1 MTIRSWA
8 NRVLVA
14 GVAGGL
20 VACQTVAADAD
31 QSAIISTPNEASR
44 AALQLAVN
52 TALNT
57 DVTLADD
64 ALTDTDLLVIE
75 RTPPQS
81 IAGSPAGGRT
91 MDAPIQFRLVI
102 NGGECVLVDQRDGTR
117 YPLAN
122 TGCTATN

>member
-1 MTIRSWA
+1 MTSRSWA
-8 NRVLVA
+8 IRILVI

-20 VACQTVAADAD
+20 GACQTVAADAD
-31 QSAIISTPNEASR
+31 QSATISAPNEASR

-91 MDAPIQFRLVI
+91 MEVPIQFRLVI
-102 NGGECVLVDQRDGTR
+102 NSGECILVDQRDLSR

-122 TGCTATN
+122 TRCTRH

>member
-1 MTIRSWA
+1 MTIRGWA
-8 NRVLVA
+8 IKILVT

-20 VACQTVAADAD
+20 GACQTVATDTD
-31 QSAIISTPNEASR
+31 QPAVISAPNEASR

-57 DVTLADD
+57 DVMLADN

-75 RTPPQS
+75 RAPPQS

-102 NGGECVLVDQRDGTR
+102 NGGECVLVDQRNESR

-122 TGCTATN
+122 THCTAAN

>member
-1 MTIRSWA
+1 MMIRSWA
-8 NRVLVA
+8 IRILVT
-14 GVAGGL
+14 GVVGGL
-20 VACQTVAADAD
+20 GACQTVATDAD
-31 QSAIISTPNEASR
+31 QSAIISAPNEASR
-44 AALQLAVN
+44 AALQLAIN

-64 ALTDTDLLVIE
+64 ALTDTDLLIIE

-102 NGGECVLVDQRDGTR
+102 NDGECVLVDQRDGTR

-122 TGCTATN
+122 TRCTASN

>member
-8 NRVLVA
+8 MGVLVA

-20 VACQTVAADAD
+20 VACQTVATDAD
-31 QSAIISTPNEASR
+31 QSAIISAPNEASR
-44 AALQLAVN
+44 AALRLAVN

-57 DVTLADD
+57 NVTLADD

-75 RTPPQS
+75 HTPPQS

-102 NGGECVLVDQRDGTR
+102 NDGECVLVDQRDESR
-117 YPLAN
+117 YLLAN
-122 TGCTATN
+122 THCTAAN